1 MRQAASYRYY
11 EEGGIIPR
19 ASRSEPSQRSWVP
32 DRGYAD
38 FLELRTDEVR
48 RTPLL
53 GTSVNKATKRKDRG
67 HEQPRP
73 SWCFGARPRSPQKGG
88 CF

>member
-38 FLELRTDEVR
+38 FREPRTGEVR
-48 RTPLL
+48 RTRHRR
-53 GTSVNKATKRKDRG
+53 TSENANFQALR
-67 HEQPRP
+67 
-73 SWCFGARPRSPQKGG
+73 
-88 CF
+88 